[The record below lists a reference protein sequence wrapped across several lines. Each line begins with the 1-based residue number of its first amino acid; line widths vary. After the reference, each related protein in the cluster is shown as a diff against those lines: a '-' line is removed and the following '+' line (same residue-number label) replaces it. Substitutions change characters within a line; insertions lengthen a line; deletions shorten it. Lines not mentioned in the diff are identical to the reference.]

1 MLFILIGIIATI
13 VLFFVLGI
21 RPSDK
26 DHYDPYFKFRPLCL
40 ASIVALLLFTGLGA
54 IKSVPTGHTGV
65 VTTFGKVED
74 FTLEAGVHFINPI
87 SKVIKIDNRT
97 QKETVEMGA
106 FSSDI
111 QEVNVL
117 YTLNYSIDKT
127 NAQNLYRTVGLNYYE
142 TVIKPKIV
150 ENVKKIMA
158 KYTAENLVSSRADVA
173 MAIET
178 SLTAD
183 LSKYNIQVVATSIE
197 NLDFTDA
204 FTNAVEAKQVAEQ
217 NKLKAQT
224 EADTEII
231 KAEADA
237 KVKLIEAQATADAN
251 DLLTESLTA
260 DILQKLAIERWDGK
274 LPTVLSD
281 GSNILDLTGLN

>member
-1 MLFILIGIIATI
+1 ML
-13 VLFFVLGI
+13 
-21 RPSDK
+21 
-26 DHYDPYFKFRPLCL
+26 LC
-40 ASIVALLLFTGLGA
+40 TGLGS

-150 ENVKKIMA
+150 ENVKKVMA

-173 MAIET
+173 MAIEA